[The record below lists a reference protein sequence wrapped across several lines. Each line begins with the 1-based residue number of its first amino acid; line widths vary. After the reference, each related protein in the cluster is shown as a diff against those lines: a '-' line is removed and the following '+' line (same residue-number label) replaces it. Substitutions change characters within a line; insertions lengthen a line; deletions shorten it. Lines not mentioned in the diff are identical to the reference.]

1 MLAIV
6 LWEVVNLLKRKDIIE
21 ALKLAR
27 ENSKQRKFVQAVDFT
42 VNFKDI
48 DFKKQE
54 NRIDVEVSLPH
65 AIGKSETKVLVFVKD
80 KNFVPAIKDKADK
93 IIMIDEIPSIKKKDL
108 DLLMAEYPVFL
119 AEGPAILIV
128 GKYLG
133 QLLAPKGRMPKSI
146 QATAGAYE
154 NAVSRYGSTT
164 RLTNKKGKFMPVIHL
179 KIGNE
184 ETKDDDLAD
193 NIESIYNGLVAKLPN
208 KHHNIKSTQ
217 VKLTMGKPAKIGE
230 KLKEAPKPKPAKEPI
245 KEETKEETKE
255 EVKEAKEETKE
266 PAGDSK

>member
-6 LWEVVNLLKRKDIIE
+6 LWEVVKLLKRQDIIE
-21 ALKLAR
+21 AIKLAKV
-27 ENSKQRKFVQAVDFT
+27 NSKPRKFVQAVDFT
-42 VNFKDI
+42 VNFAGI

-65 AIGKSETKVLVFVKD
+65 ATGKSETKVLVFVKD

-93 IIMIDEIPSIKKKDL
+93 IIMVDEIPSIKKKDL
-108 DLLMAEYPVFL
+108 DLLMIEYPVFL

-133 QLLAPKGRMPKSI
+133 QMLAPKGRMPKPI
-146 QATAGAYE
+146 QATAAAYGS
-154 NAVSRYGSTT
+154 AVSRFGSTT
-164 RLTNKKGKFMPVIHL
+164 RITNKKGKFMPVVHI

-184 ETKDDDLAD
+184 KSKDEDLAD
-193 NIESIYNGLVAKLPN
+193 NIEAIYKDLVAKLPN

-217 VKLTMGKPAKIGE
+217 VKLTMGKPAKLGE
-230 KLKEAPKPKPAKEPI
+230 KLKGVPNQKPAKEAI
-245 KEETKEETKE
+245 KEETAEAKE
-255 EVKEAKEETKE
+255 EAKEETKE
-266 PAGDSK
+266 TAEESK